1 MCFGLSANGYRNRY
15 QFDPEKTKL
24 KINGQLISFSDP
36 NQVSIDEDGE
46 SAWFSAALT
55 MTPSNAMIAGDVD
68 GSGTVQ
74 AADALLALKAATGCI
89 TLSVAQQTCADVDGQ
104 PGVTVIDALMILET
118 AAGKITLTA

>member
-1 MCFGLSANGYRNRY
+1 MVQRGADHDSLQRDDR
-15 QFDPEKTKL
+15 
-24 KINGQLISFSDP
+24 
-36 NQVSIDEDGE
+36 
-46 SAWFSAALT
+46 
-55 MTPSNAMIAGDVD
+55 
-68 GSGTVQ
+68 GTVQ